1 MRAGIAVTPTTGLY
15 ANAERVRYWGRRR

>member
-1 MRAGIAVTPTTGLY
+1 MQAGIAVPPTTGLY